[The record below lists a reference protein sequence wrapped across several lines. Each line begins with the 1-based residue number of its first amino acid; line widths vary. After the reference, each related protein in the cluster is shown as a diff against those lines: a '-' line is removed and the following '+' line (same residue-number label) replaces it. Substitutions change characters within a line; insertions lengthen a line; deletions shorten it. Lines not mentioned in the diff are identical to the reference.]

1 MIGKLSSKISDL
13 LIRKSVIDSE
23 DQELYVYGFFILLSQ
38 ILYFIIA
45 VIFGII
51 FNVLLQSVV
60 FYIAF
65 QFIRKYAGGYHASTE
80 GKCEIMSA
88 LSILACIV
96 MIWLSRSYDF
106 SLLLFCISLVAVLV
120 IAVLCPLDTPEKPLS
135 NKELKYFRKISWLIL
150 FIIAALIVVSYIFG
164 WSYICSPCCMSL
176 ILESILIIAG
186 KIKQITNIKKM
197 KSK

>member
-1 MIGKLSSKISDL
+1 MIVKLSSKITEL
-13 LIRKSVIDSE
+13 LINRDVISSE
-23 DQELYVYGFFILLSQ
+23 NKELYDYGFFILLSQ

-45 VIFGII
+45 LIFGII

-80 GKCEIMSA
+80 GRCEIMST

-120 IAVLCPLDTPEKPLS
+120 IALLCPLDAPEKPLS

-150 FIIAALIVVSYIFG
+150 FIIAALIVVSYIFE
-164 WSYICSPCCMSL
+164 WSYIFSPCCMSL

-186 KIKQITNIKKM
+186 KIKQISNIKKM

>member
-23 DQELYVYGFFILLSQ
+23 DQELYVYGFFMLLSQ
-38 ILYFIIA
+38 LLYLIIA
-45 VIFGII
+45 CIFG
-51 FNVLLQSVV
+51 LLFQCFLESAV
-60 FYIAF
+60 FYFAF
-65 QFIRKYAGGYHASTE
+65 QLIRKYAGGYHASTE
-80 GKCEIMSA
+80 GRCEIMST

-120 IAVLCPLDTPEKPLS
+120 IAVFCPLDTPEKPLS

-164 WSYICSPCCMSL
+164 WSYIFSPCCMSL

>member
-80 GKCEIMSA
+80 GRCEIMSA

-164 WSYICSPCCMSL
+164 WSYIFSPCCMSL
-176 ILESILIIAG
+176 ILESILIVAG
-186 KIKQITNIKKM
+186 KIKQILNIKKM

>member
-1 MIGKLSSKISDL
+1 MIVKLSSKITEL
-13 LIRKSVIDSE
+13 LINRDVISSE
-23 DQELYVYGFFILLSQ
+23 NKELYDYGFFILLSQ

-45 VIFGII
+45 LIFGII

-80 GKCEIMSA
+80 GRCEIMST

-106 SLLLFCISLVAVLV
+106 SLLLLYSV
-120 IAVLCPLDTPEKPLS
+120 K
-135 NKELKYFRKISWLIL
+135 R
-150 FIIAALIVVSYIFG
+150 
-164 WSYICSPCCMSL
+164 
-176 ILESILIIAG
+176 
-186 KIKQITNIKKM
+186 
-197 KSK
+197 

>member
-80 GKCEIMSA
+80 GRCEIMST

-120 IAVLCPLDTPEKPLS
+120 IAVLCPLDTLEKPLS

-164 WSYICSPCCMSL
+164 WSYIFSPCCMSL

>member
-65 QFIRKYAGGYHASTE
+65 QFIRKYALGYHASTE
-80 GKCEIMSA
+80 G
-88 LSILACIV
+88 
-96 MIWLSRSYDF
+96 RF
-106 SLLLFCISLVAVLV
+106 
-120 IAVLCPLDTPEKPLS
+120 
-135 NKELKYFRKISWLIL
+135 
-150 FIIAALIVVSYIFG
+150 
-164 WSYICSPCCMSL
+164 
-176 ILESILIIAG
+176 
-186 KIKQITNIKKM
+186 
-197 KSK
+197 

>member
-80 GKCEIMSA
+80 GRCEIMST

-96 MIWLSRSYDF
+96 MIWLSRSYNF
-106 SLLLFCISLVAVLV
+106 SLLLFCISLA
-120 IAVLCPLDTPEKPLS
+120 
-135 NKELKYFRKISWLIL
+135 
-150 FIIAALIVVSYIFG
+150 AALIIALLCRWMRLKSRCRIKNLNISERYLGLF
-164 WSYICSPCCMSL
+164 CLSL
-176 ILESILIIAG
+176 
-186 KIKQITNIKKM
+186 QH
-197 KSK
+197 

>member
-1 MIGKLSSKISDL
+1 MISRFSSKITDL
-13 LIRKSVIDSE
+13 LIKKAIISSE
-23 DQELYVYGFFILLSQ
+23 SKELYDYGFFILLSQ

-45 VIFGII
+45 VIFGIV
-51 FNVLLQSVV
+51 FSVFLQSII

-65 QFIRKYAGGYHASTE
+65 QFIRKYAGGFHASTE
-80 GKCEIMSA
+80 GRCEIMST

-96 MIWLSRSYDF
+96 MIWLSRSYEF
-106 SLLLFCISLVAVLV
+106 SLLLFCISLVTVLV

-150 FIIAALIVVSYIFG
+150 FIIATLIVVSYIFE
-164 WSYICSPCCMSL
+164 WSYIFSPCCMSL

-186 KIKQITNIKKM
+186 KIKQRTNIKKM

>member
-80 GKCEIMSA
+80 GRCEIMST

-96 MIWLSRSYDF
+96 MIWLSRSYNF
-106 SLLLFCISLVAVLV
+106 SLLLFCISLAAALI
-120 IAVLCPLDTPEKPLS
+120 IALLCPLDAPEKPLS

-150 FIIAALIVVSYIFG
+150 FIIAALIVVSYIFE
-164 WSYICSPCCMSL
+164 WSYIFSPCCMSL

-186 KIKQITNIKKM
+186 KIKQISNIKKM

>member
-80 GKCEIMSA
+80 GRCEIMST

-164 WSYICSPCCMSL
+164 WSYIFSPCCMSL

>member
-23 DQELYVYGFFILLSQ
+23 DQELYVYGFFMLLSQ
-38 ILYFIIA
+38 LLYLIIA
-45 VIFGII
+45 CIFGLLFQCFLESAI
-51 FNVLLQSVV
+51 FY
-60 FYIAF
+60 FAF
-65 QFIRKYAGGYHASTE
+65 QLIRKYAGGYHASTE
-80 GKCEIMSA
+80 GRCEIMST

-120 IAVLCPLDTPEKPLS
+120 IAVFCPLDTPEKPLS

-164 WSYICSPCCMSL
+164 WSYIFSPCCMSL

>member
-1 MIGKLSSKISDL
+1 MISRLSSKITDL
-13 LIRKSVIDSE
+13 LIKKAIIGSE
-23 DQELYVYGFFILLSQ
+23 SKELYDYGFFILLSQ
-38 ILYFIIA
+38 ILYII
-45 VIFGII
+45 VSIIFGII

-80 GKCEIMSA
+80 GRCEIMST

-96 MIWLSRSYDF
+96 IIWLSKSYDF
-106 SLLLFCISLVAVLV
+106 TLLLFCISLVAVLI

-135 NKELKYFRKISWLIL
+135 EKEFKYFRKISWIIL
-150 FIIAALIVVSYIFG
+150 FVITGTIVISYFFRFTVLFA
-164 WSYICSPCCMSL
+164 PCCMSL

-186 KIKQITNIKKM
+186 KIKQVLNIKKM

>member
-1 MIGKLSSKISDL
+1 MIVKLSSKITEL
-13 LIRKSVIDSE
+13 LINRDVISSE
-23 DQELYVYGFFILLSQ
+23 NKELYDYGFFILLSQ

-45 VIFGII
+45 LIFGII

-80 GKCEIMSA
+80 GRCEIMST

-106 SLLLFCISLVAVLV
+106 PLLLFCISLVAVLV
-120 IAVLCPLDTPEKPLS
+120 IALLCPLDTPEKPLS

-150 FIIAALIVVSYIFG
+150 FIIAALIVVSYIFE
-164 WSYICSPCCMSL
+164 WSYIFSPCCMSL
-176 ILESILIIAG
+176 ILESLLIIAG
-186 KIKQITNIKKM
+186 KIKQISNIKKM